1 MLEIGEP
8 RLDLIT
14 AISNSD
20 QEEKIAALL
29 HSQGCNI
36 IYRALNSDLLTA
48 FLASNQSTVSLV
60 YSQDFMT
67 AAKLKE
73 LSTSFAGLRLIQ
85 LTEDLTSQELLKQLA
100 QISRPPLL
108 HQLARANN
116 LIAIL
121 GTPGS
126 PGISTITNHL
136 AVFKSAQ
143 VIAAEHHNL
152 RPQSSAKVETIAASE
167 LDKKLVALGSGL
179 VFIDSGRSV
188 ALTKT
193 ISDRRMNALWLSHSL
208 ACAGKL
214 VYVLEANDNGISYLA
229 EFVSDFKN
237 IVNPPPIFYVLN
249 QQRFDRRGQSIQRK
263 FLEVVGNQPSF
274 QIPQDYRSIRS
285 QEGAAWPNNFWR
297 STTFNKQIQKIG
309 NQLTS

>member
-60 YSQDFMT
+60 YSQDFIT

-85 LTEDLTSQELLKQLA
+85 LTEDLNSQELLKQLA

-116 LIAIL
+116 LIAVL

-143 VIAAEHHNL
+143 VIAAEHHNF

-214 VYVLEANDNGISYLA
+214 IYVLEANDNGISYLA

-237 IVNPPPIFYVLN
+237 ILNPPPIFYVLN

-285 QEGAAWPNNFWR
+285 QVGAAWPNNFWR
-297 STTFNKQIQKIG
+297 STTFNKQIEKIG

>member
-1 MLEIGEP
+1 MSELGDP
-8 RLDLIT
+8 RLNLIT

-36 IYRALNSDLLTA
+36 IYRALNSDLLA
-48 FLASNQSTVSLV
+48 KFLANNQLKINVIYT
-60 YSQDFMT
+60 QDFMAST
-67 AAKLKE
+67 TLKE
-73 LSTSFAGLRLIQ
+73 LSVTHAGLRLIQ
-85 LTEDLTSQELLKQLA
+85 LTKDLSSDELLKQLA
-100 QISRPPLL
+100 QLTRPALL

-116 LIAIL
+116 LIAVL

-143 VIAAEHHNL
+143 VIAAVHHNL
-152 RPQSSAKVETIAASE
+152 RPQSSAKVEMILASE
-167 LDKKLVALGSGL
+167 FDKKLAVLAVGLTIIDAGSTL
-179 VFIDSGRSV
+179 

-193 ISDRRMNALWLSHSL
+193 LSDRRMDALWLSHSL
-208 ACAGKL
+208 ACAGNL
-214 VYVLEANDNGISYLA
+214 IYVLAANDNGISYLD

-237 IVNPPPIFYVLN
+237 LVNPPPIYYVLN
-249 QQRFDRRGQSIQRK
+249 QQRFDRKGQSIQSK
-263 FLEVVGNQPSF
+263 FLEVVGSFPTF
-274 QIPQDYRSIRS
+274 QIPQDQRSIRS
-285 QEGAAWPNNFWR
+285 QADAGRPNHFWR

-309 NQLTS
+309 NQLT

>member
-73 LSTSFAGLRLIQ
+73 LSTSFAGLRLIK

-167 LDKKLVALGSGL
+167 LDKKLVALGGGL
-179 VFIDSGRSV
+179 AIIDSGISV

-214 VYVLEANDNGISYLA
+214 IYVLEANDNGISYLA

-237 IVNPPPIFYVLN
+237 ILNPPPIFYVLN

>member
-167 LDKKLVALGSGL
+167 LDKKLVALGGGL
-179 VFIDSGRSV
+179 AIIDSGRSV

-237 IVNPPPIFYVLN
+237 ILNPPPIFYVLN

>member
-73 LSTSFAGLRLIQ
+73 LSTSFAGLRFIK

-167 LDKKLVALGSGL
+167 LDKKLVDLGSGL
-179 VFIDSGRSV
+179 AIIDSGTSV

-214 VYVLEANDNGISYLA
+214 IYVLEANDNGISYLA

-237 IVNPPPIFYVLN
+237 ILNPPPIFFVLN

>member
-73 LSTSFAGLRLIQ
+73 LSTSFAGLRLIK

-143 VIAAEHHNL
+143 IIAAEHHNL

-167 LDKKLVALGSGL
+167 LDKKLVALGGGL
-179 VFIDSGRSV
+179 AIIDSGISV

-237 IVNPPPIFYVLN
+237 ILNPPPIFYVLN

>member
-214 VYVLEANDNGISYLA
+214 IYVLEANDNGISYLA

-237 IVNPPPIFYVLN
+237 ILNPPPIFYVLN

-297 STTFNKQIQKIG
+297 STTFNKQIEKIG

>member
-1 MLEIGEP
+1 LLEIGEP

-60 YSQDFMT
+60 YSQDFIT
-67 AAKLKE
+67 GAKLKE

-85 LTEDLTSQELLKQLA
+85 LTEDLNSQELLKQLA

-116 LIAIL
+116 LISVL

-143 VIAAEHHNL
+143 VIAAEHHNF

-214 VYVLEANDNGISYLA
+214 IYVLEANDNGISYLA

-237 IVNPPPIFYVLN
+237 ILNPPPIFYVLN

-285 QEGAAWPNNFWR
+285 QVGAAWPNNFWR
-297 STTFNKQIQKIG
+297 STTFNKQIEKIG

>member
-167 LDKKLVALGSGL
+167 LDKKLVALGGGL
-179 VFIDSGRSV
+179 AIIDSGISV

-237 IVNPPPIFYVLN
+237 ILNPPPIFYVLN

-285 QEGAAWPNNFWR
+285 QVGAAWPNNFWR
-297 STTFNKQIQKIG
+297 STTFNKQIEKIG

>member
-1 MLEIGEP
+1 LLEIGEP

-73 LSTSFAGLRLIQ
+73 LSTSFAGLRFIK

-167 LDKKLVALGSGL
+167 LDKKLVALGGGL
-179 VFIDSGRSV
+179 AIIDSGRSV

-237 IVNPPPIFYVLN
+237 ILNPPPIFFVLN

>member
-1 MLEIGEP
+1 LLEIGEP

-60 YSQDFMT
+60 YSQDFIT
-67 AAKLKE
+67 GAKLKE

-85 LTEDLTSQELLKQLA
+85 LTEDLNSQELLKQLA

-116 LIAIL
+116 LISVL

-214 VYVLEANDNGISYLA
+214 IYVLEANDNGISYLA

-237 IVNPPPIFYVLN
+237 ILNPPPIFYVLN

-285 QEGAAWPNNFWR
+285 QVGAAWPNNFWR
-297 STTFNKQIQKIG
+297 STTFNKQIEKIG

>member
-67 AAKLKE
+67 AAKIKE

-85 LTEDLTSQELLKQLA
+85 LTEDLNSQELLKQLA

-214 VYVLEANDNGISYLA
+214 IYVLEANDNGISYLA

-237 IVNPPPIFYVLN
+237 ILNPPPIFYVLN

-285 QEGAAWPNNFWR
+285 QVGAAWPNNFWR
-297 STTFNKQIQKIG
+297 STTFNKQIEKIG

>member
-167 LDKKLVALGSGL
+167 LDKKLVALGGGL
-179 VFIDSGRSV
+179 AIIDSGTSV

-237 IVNPPPIFYVLN
+237 ILNPPPIFFVLN

>member
-60 YSQDFMT
+60 YSQDFIT
-67 AAKLKE
+67 GAKLKE

-85 LTEDLTSQELLKQLA
+85 LTEDLNSQELLKQLA

-116 LIAIL
+116 LISVL

-143 VIAAEHHNL
+143 VIAAEHHNF

-214 VYVLEANDNGISYLA
+214 IYVLEANDNGISYLA

-237 IVNPPPIFYVLN
+237 ILNPPPIFYVLN

-285 QEGAAWPNNFWR
+285 QVGAAWPNNFWR
-297 STTFNKQIQKIG
+297 STTFNKQIEKIG

>member
-8 RLDLIT
+8 RLNLIT

-36 IYRALNSDLLTA
+36 IYRALNIDLLTT
-48 FLASNQSTVSLV
+48 FLVSNHSKVNLIYT
-60 YSQDFMT
+60 QDFMT
-67 AAKLKE
+67 SAKLKE
-73 LSTSFAGLRLIQ
+73 FSTSYAGLRLIQ
-85 LTEDLTSQELLKQLA
+85 VTEDLNSQELLKQLA

-108 HQLARANN
+108 HQLTRANN
-116 LIAIL
+116 LVAVL

-152 RPQSSAKVETIAASE
+152 RPQSRAKVETILASE
-167 LDKKLVALGSGL
+167 LDKKLAVLGSGL
-179 VFIDSGRSV
+179 AIIDAGTSV

-193 ISDRRMNALWLSHSL
+193 ISDRRINALWLSHSL
-208 ACAGKL
+208 ACAGNL
-214 VYVLEANDNGISYLA
+214 IYVLSANDNGISYLA

-237 IVNPPPIFYVLN
+237 LLNPPPIFYVLN
-249 QQRFDRRGQSIQRK
+249 QQRFDRRGQSIQSK
-263 FLEVVGNQPSF
+263 FLEVVGNYPSF

-285 QEGAAWPNNFWR
+285 QADAARPNHFWR

-309 NQLTS
+309 NQLTC

>member
-36 IYRALNSDLLTA
+36 IYRALNSDLLNA
-48 FLASNQSTVSLV
+48 FLASNQSAVSLV

-73 LSTSFAGLRLIQ
+73 LSTSFAGLRMIQ
-85 LTEDLTSQELLKQLA
+85 LTEDLNSQELLKQLA

-116 LIAIL
+116 IIAVL

-179 VFIDSGRSV
+179 AIIDSGTSV

-214 VYVLEANDNGISYLA
+214 IYVVEANDNGISYLA

-237 IVNPPPIFYVLN
+237 ILNPPPIFYVLN

-285 QEGAAWPNNFWR
+285 QAGAAWPNNFWR

>member
-73 LSTSFAGLRLIQ
+73 LSTSFAGLRLIK

-167 LDKKLVALGSGL
+167 LDKKLVALGGGL
-179 VFIDSGRSV
+179 AIIDSGISV

-237 IVNPPPIFYVLN
+237 ILNPPPIFYVLN

>member
-36 IYRALNSDLLTA
+36 IYRALSIDLLTT
-48 FLASNQSTVSLV
+48 FLASNHSKMNLI

-67 AAKLKE
+67 SAKLKE
-73 LSTSFAGLRLIQ
+73 LSTSYAGIRLIQ
-85 LTEDLTSQELLKQLA
+85 LTEDQNTQELLKQLA

-167 LDKKLVALGSGL
+167 LDKKLVDLGSGL
-179 VFIDSGRSV
+179 AIIDSGISV

-237 IVNPPPIFYVLN
+237 ILNPPPIFFVLN

>member
-36 IYRALNSDLLTA
+36 IYRALNSDLLNA

-73 LSTSFAGLRLIQ
+73 LSTSFAGLRLIK

-116 LIAIL
+116 IIAVL

-179 VFIDSGRSV
+179 AIIDSGTSV

-214 VYVLEANDNGISYLA
+214 IYVLEANDNGISYLA

-237 IVNPPPIFYVLN
+237 ILNPPPIFYVLN

>member
-85 LTEDLTSQELLKQLA
+85 LTEDLNSQELLKQLA

-167 LDKKLVALGSGL
+167 LDKKLVALGGGL
-179 VFIDSGRSV
+179 AIIDSGISV

-214 VYVLEANDNGISYLA
+214 IYVLEANDNGISYLA

-237 IVNPPPIFYVLN
+237 ILNPPPIFYVLN

-263 FLEVVGNQPSF
+263 FLEIVGNQPSF

>member
-1 MLEIGEP
+1 
-8 RLDLIT
+8 
-14 AISNSD
+14 
-20 QEEKIAALL
+20 
-29 HSQGCNI
+29 
-36 IYRALNSDLLTA
+36 
-48 FLASNQSTVSLV
+48 
-60 YSQDFMT
+60 MT

-73 LSTSFAGLRLIQ
+73 LSTSFAGLRLIK

-167 LDKKLVALGSGL
+167 LDKKLVALGGGL
-179 VFIDSGRSV
+179 AIIDSGISV

-237 IVNPPPIFYVLN
+237 ILNPPPIFFVLN

>member
-48 FLASNQSTVSLV
+48 FLASNQSTVNLV

-73 LSTSFAGLRLIQ
+73 ISTSFAGLRLIQ
-85 LTEDLTSQELLKQLA
+85 LTEDLNSQELLKQLA

-116 LIAIL
+116 LIAVL

-143 VIAAEHHNL
+143 IIAAEHHNL

-179 VFIDSGRSV
+179 AIIDSGTSV

-214 VYVLEANDNGISYLA
+214 IYVLEANDNGISYLA

-237 IVNPPPIFYVLN
+237 ILNPPPIFYVLN

-263 FLEVVGNQPSF
+263 FLEVVGNQSSF
-274 QIPQDYRSIRS
+274 QIPQDYRSIGS
-285 QEGAAWPNNFWR
+285 QAGAAWPNNFWR

-309 NQLTS
+309 NQLTA